1 MSYNGTVRCSYCHQ
15 TGHNRRKCPDLTDS
29 IGRLYHGHI
38 LNAKDARA
46 QGNEA
51 DAEWHEQRAELKRQ
65 EYMKRT
71 KIDIAT
77 GEKVSNKVA
86 KAARMKKVTCGY
98 CGERGHTRRTCE
110 KMKSDKQVFIEQ
122 TRRTRLA
129 ALEKAREIGIGLNS
143 IVPLR
148 LWGYVDG
155 KYGNHITHRYIKS
168 IDWNWV
174 TATRPHIPAV
184 HVDVRK
190 LAASDQGVHT
200 GRDTFVSMRNKME
213 EAQEFYTAL
222 DVALPASLIPT
233 LDPPAGWLD
242 ASPATMAEAMKEEF
256 SSRGD
261 KSERN
266 WIFKWPEGE
275 TAEVIRELGL
285 EEHYPT
291 LPS

>member
-1 MSYNGTVRCSYCHQ
+1 MSYSGTVRCSYCYKQ
-15 TGHNRRKCPDLTDS
+15 GHNRRKCPDLTDS

-110 KMKSDKQVFIEQ
+110 KMKFDKQVFIEQ

-190 LAASDQGVHT
+190 LGVADQGIHT

-213 EAQEFYTAL
+213 EAQQVSDIPT
-222 DVALPASLIPT
+222 PASLIPT

-256 SSRGD
+256 SSQGD

>member
-1 MSYNGTVRCSYCHQ
+1 MSYSGTVRCSYCYKQ
-15 TGHNRRKCPDLTDS
+15 GHNRRKCPDLTAS
-29 IGRLYHGHI
+29 IGRLYDGHI

-51 DAEWHEQRAELKRQ
+51 DAEWHEQRAEVKRQ

-71 KIDIAT
+71 KIDLAT

-129 ALEKAREIGIGLNS
+129 ALESAREIGIGLNS

-190 LAASDQGVHT
+190 LAEPNQGIHT

-213 EAQEFYTAL
+213 EAQQVSDTPT
-222 DVALPASLIPT
+222 PASLIPT
-233 LDPPAGWLD
+233 LDPPSGWLD
-242 ASPATMAEAMKEEF
+242 ASPATMAEAIKEEF
-256 SSRGD
+256 ASQGD
-261 KSERN
+261 NSDRN

-275 TAEVIRELGL
+275 TATVIRDLGL

-291 LPS
+291 LAS

>member
-15 TGHNRRKCPDLTDS
+15 TGHNRRKCPDLTEAL
-29 IGRLYHGHI
+29 GRQYHNHI
-38 LNAKDARA
+38 LSAKQSRE

-51 DAEWHEQRAELKRQ
+51 DAEWYEQRAELKRQ

-98 CGERGHTRRTCE
+98 CGERGHTRRTCDN
-110 KMKSDKQVFIEQ
+110 MKFDKQVFIEQ

-168 IDWNWV
+168 IDWNSV
-174 TATRPHIPAV
+174 TGFRPHIPAV

-190 LAASDQGVHT
+190 LGMSNQANDIA
-200 GRDTFVSMRNKME
+200 RDTFVAMKNKMA
-213 EAQEFYTAL
+213 EAQQVYTAL
-222 DVALPASLIPT
+222 DISMPVSLIPT
-233 LDPPAGWLD
+233 LNPPAGWLD
-242 ASPATMAEAMKEEF
+242 ASPATMAEAIKDQF
-256 SSRGD
+256 ASQGD

-266 WIFKWPEGE
+266 WVFRWPEGE
-275 TAEVIRELGL
+275 TATVIRDLGL
-285 EEHYPT
+285 EEHYPNM
-291 LPS
+291 S